1 MQGTVDGFSYGVI
14 TPIAASVMACFGSAL
29 GLRCVTRSLRAEQS
43 FRPGWLSLGAASIG
57 CGVWTMH
64 FIAMMGFKVRQ
75 TPISYD
81 VPLTV
86 ASLVVAVLVVSVGVF
101 VVGYRGSSPPVLIT
115 AGVITGL
122 GVAAMHYLGMAGMRL
137 EGQLHYDTTIV
148 ALSVAIAVVAATA
161 ALWAAVSVR
170 GFFPSLVAS
179 LIMGAAV
186 TGMHYTGMA
195 AMSVHL
201 AGGAARTGVSGDS
214 LPSIMLP
221 MLLGPLVFLLLAAVV
236 VMFDPLL
243 VLGDGEWNETP
254 ATKRE
259 STRPGR
265 PDALDTPDVP
275 GMPGT
280 TGGGHPVPGPPAWT
294 GTASRDTGTRPPG
307 QDPTRSQHW

>member
-14 TPIAASVMACFGSAL
+14 TPIAAFVMACLGGAL

-57 CGVWTMH
+57 CGIWTMH

-75 TPISYD
+75 TPIGYD
-81 VPLTV
+81 VALTV

-101 VVGYRGSSPPVLIT
+101 IVGYRGSSPPVLIT
-115 AGVITGL
+115 AGVVTGL

-137 EGQLHYDTTIV
+137 DGQLHYDTTIV
-148 ALSVAIAVVAATA
+148 TVSVVIAVVAATA

-201 AGGAARTGVSGDS
+201 AGGASRPGVAGDS
-214 LPSIMLP
+214 LPSIMFP
-221 MLLGPLVFLLLAAVV
+221 MLLGPLVFLLLAGVV

-254 ATKRE
+254 ARKRE
-259 STRPGR
+259 PAGRDRTDLPEAPG
-265 PDALDTPDVP
+265 LP
-275 GMPGT
+275 GA
-280 TGGGHPVPGPPAWT
+280 TGVANTVPGPPAWT
-294 GTASRDTGTRPPG
+294 GTANRDSGTGPPG
-307 QDPTRSQHW
+307 PWSG

>member
-14 TPIAASVMACFGSAL
+14 TPIAAFVMACFGSAL
-29 GLRCVTRSLRAEQS
+29 GLRCVTRSLRAEGS
-43 FRPGWLSLGAASIG
+43 FKPGWLSLGAASIG
-57 CGVWTMH
+57 CGIWTMH
-64 FIAMMGFKVRQ
+64 FIAMMGFQIRH
-75 TPISYD
+75 TPIDYNI
-81 VPLTV
+81 PLTV

-101 VVGYRGSSPPVLIT
+101 VVGYRGASPPVLIT

-137 EGQLHYDTTIV
+137 DGQLHYDTTIV
-148 ALSVAIAVVAATA
+148 AVSVVIAVVAATA

-201 AGGAARTGVSGDS
+201 AGGAPRPGVSGDQ

-221 MLLGPLVFLLLAAVV
+221 MLLGPVVFLVV
-236 VMFDPLL
+236 AGVIVMFDPLL
-243 VLGDGEWNETP
+243 ILGDGEWNQTP
-254 ATKRE
+254 ARKRE
-259 STRPGR
+259 PAGPGR
-265 PDALDTPDVP
+265 TDTSDVP
-275 GMPGT
+275 GLPGT
-280 TGGGHPVPGPPAWT
+280 TTGGVNTVPGPPAWT
-294 GTASRDTGTRPPG
+294 ATANRDFGPRAPG
-307 QDPTRSQHW
+307 EDPARQRHW

>member
-14 TPIAASVMACFGSAL
+14 TPIAAFVMACFGSAL

-43 FRPGWLSLGAASIG
+43 FKPGWLSLGAASIG
-57 CGVWTMH
+57 CGIWTMH
-64 FIAMMGFKVRQ
+64 FIAMMGFQVRQ
-75 TPISYD
+75 TPIDYD

-101 VVGYRGSSPPVLIT
+101 VVGYRGSSPPILIT

-137 EGQLHYDTTIV
+137 EGRLHYDTTIV
-148 ALSVAIAVVAATA
+148 AVSVVIAVVAATA

-179 LIMGAAV
+179 LIMGAAA
-186 TGMHYTGMA
+186 TGMHYTGIA

-201 AGGAARTGVSGDS
+201 AGGAPRPGVSGDS
-214 LPSIMLP
+214 LPSVMLP
-221 MLLGPLVFLLLAAVV
+221 MLLGPLVFLVLAGVV

-243 VLGDGEWNETP
+243 VLGDGEWNDSPTRR
-254 ATKRE
+254 RE
-259 STRPGR
+259 SAGPGR
-265 PDALDTPDVP
+265 TDSSDMP
-275 GMPGT
+275 GLPGT
-280 TGGGHPVPGPPAWT
+280 TPGDANPVPGPPAWT
-294 GTASRDTGTRPPG
+294 ATANRDTGARSPGEESTR
-307 QDPTRSQHW
+307 QRRW

>member
-1 MQGTVDGFSYGVI
+1 MQGTIDGFSYGVI
-14 TPIAASVMACFGSAL
+14 TPIAAFVMACFGSAL

-43 FRPGWLSLGAASIG
+43 FKPGWLSLGAASIG
-57 CGVWTMH
+57 CGIWTMH
-64 FIAMMGFKVRQ
+64 FIAMMGLQIRQ
-75 TPISYD
+75 TSIAYD

-137 EGQLHYDTTIV
+137 EGQFHYDTTIV
-148 ALSVAIAVVAATA
+148 ALSVVIAVVAATA

-186 TGMHYTGMA
+186 TGMHYTGIA

-201 AGGAARTGVSGDS
+201 AGGAPRPGVSGDS
-214 LPSIMLP
+214 LPSVMLP
-221 MLLGPLVFLLLAAVV
+221 MLLGPLVFLVLAGVV

-243 VLGDGEWNETP
+243 VLGEGEWNDTP
-254 ATKRE
+254 ARKRE
-259 STRPGR
+259 STGPGR
-265 PDALDTPDVP
+265 TGSPD
-275 GMPGT
+275 MPGLPGT
-280 TGGGHPVPGPPAWT
+280 ATGPVNPVPGPPAWT
-294 GTASRDTGTRPPG
+294 TTANRDTGARSPGEESTRRPG
-307 QDPTRSQHW
+307 W

>member
-14 TPIAASVMACFGSAL
+14 TPIAAFVMACFGSAL

-43 FRPGWLSLGAASIG
+43 FKPGWLSLGAASIG
-57 CGVWTMH
+57 CGIWTMH
-64 FIAMMGFKVRQ
+64 FIAMMGFQVRR
-75 TPISYD
+75 TPIDYD
-81 VPLTV
+81 VPITV

-101 VVGYRGSSPPVLIT
+101 IVGYRGSSPPILIT

-148 ALSVAIAVVAATA
+148 AVSVVIAVVAATA

-179 LIMGAAV
+179 LIMGAAA
-186 TGMHYTGMA
+186 TGMHYTGIA

-201 AGGAARTGVSGDS
+201 AGGAPRPGASGDS
-214 LPSIMLP
+214 LPAVMLP
-221 MLLGPLVFLLLAAVV
+221 MLLGPLVFLVLAGVV

-243 VLGDGEWNETP
+243 VLGEGEWNDTP
-254 ATKRE
+254 AKKRE
-259 STRPGR
+259 STGPSR
-265 PDALDTPDVP
+265 TDVP
-275 GMPGT
+275 DLPGLPGT
-280 TGGGHPVPGPPAWT
+280 TTESANPVSGPPAWT
-294 GTASRDTGTRPPG
+294 TTANRDTGARSPGEESTR
-307 QDPTRSQHW
+307 QRRW